1 MKPVYKKIEAELRS
15 RINSDFYT
23 VSSWLPSERQLA
35 SEFKVAVSTI
45 RRALYCLIKENI
57 IIAVQG
63 KGYQL
68 IKKTNYKNQPLT
80 GFYRVMEQYGQN
92 GTINKVTKF
101 STKIADKNVA
111 KILKIGP
118 EDLVYDI
125 ERLRILNQ
133 LPILLE
139 YSYLPVKLF
148 PTLTVMHM
156 EQSKFKFIQNEC
168 NIIIYDGYRVFTPH
182 LADQYQAELLHVAL
196 NHPLLKLT
204 TTIFT
209 FEGLPIEISEQLIV
223 PERYNS
229 QHYFKAT

>member
-1 MKPVYKKIEAELRS
+1 MKPVYKKIEMELRS
-15 RINSDFYT
+15 RINSDFYP
-23 VSSWLPSERQLA
+23 VLSWLPSERQLA
-35 SEFKVAVSTI
+35 NEFTVAISTI
-45 RRALYCLIKENI
+45 RRALHCLVKEKI

-80 GFYRVMEQYGQN
+80 GFYRVMEQSEHKN
-92 GTINKVTKF
+92 TINKVIKF
-101 STKIADKNVA
+101 STKHANKKLA
-111 KILKIGP
+111 KILKIVD

-133 LPILLE
+133 LPFLLE
-139 YSYLPVKLF
+139 YSYLPVNLF
-148 PTLTVMHM
+148 PALTVMHM
-156 EQSKFKFIQNEC
+156 ENSKFKFIQNEGG
-168 NIIIYDGYRVFTPH
+168 ISIYDGYRVFTPY
-182 LADQYQAELLHVAL
+182 LADEYQAELLQVAI

-223 PERYNS
+223 TERYNS
-229 QHYFKAT
+229 QHYFKAR